1 MMRGEVLNKAQGK
14 ARMGTE
20 FPGIQRD
27 EGVDGNSSLLPGL
40 RLLTEKTCRKQ
51 AGDQRT
57 TANSKTI
64 IEMARGSDS
73 ILERTTV
80 DHINSTTCAD
90 NKSTTITRS
99 A

>member
-51 AGDQRT
+51 AGDV
-57 TANSKTI
+57 SLTI
-64 IEMARGSDS
+64 FNVIPRHDP
-73 ILERTTV
+73 
-80 DHINSTTCAD
+80 NF
-90 NKSTTITRS
+90 K
-99 A
+99 